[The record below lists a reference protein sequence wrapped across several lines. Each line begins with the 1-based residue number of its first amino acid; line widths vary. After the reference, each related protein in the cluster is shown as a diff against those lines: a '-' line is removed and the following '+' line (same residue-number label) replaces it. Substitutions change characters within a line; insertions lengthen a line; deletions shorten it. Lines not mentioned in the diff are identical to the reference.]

1 MKKEKISE
9 AESIRLWQANAE
21 AWTELTRMGFDICR
35 DHLNMPNFLSILP
48 SVTGQEGL
56 DIGCG

>member
-21 AWTELTRMGFDICR
+21 AWTELTRR
-35 DHLNMPNFLSILP
+35 P
-48 SVTGQEGL
+48 
-56 DIGCG
+56 